1 MSQPMFRAAEE
12 ADIPEVRR
20 IAAAAWT
27 PIFEHFRELMGDDL
41 YQRERPGDRRK
52 NKADQVESHF
62 RNHAEWAFV
71 VELDGEVVGF
81 CTYVLRDSGVGEIG
95 NNAIDPDY
103 QGRGLG
109 SAMHRECLRR
119 MREAGMQYAQVGT
132 GLDKSHAP
140 ARRAYQAVGFR
151 QVLPHVEY
159 FMQL

>member
-1 MSQPMFRAAEE
+1 MSEPTFRAVEE

-27 PIFEHFRELMGDDL
+27 PIYGHWRELMGEDL
-41 YQRERPGDRRK
+41 FARQYPGDRLK

-62 RNHAEWAFV
+62 RSHPEWIFV
-71 VELDGEVVGF
+71 VEFEGKVVGF

-95 NNAIDPDY
+95 NNAIDPEY

-119 MREAGMQYAQVGT
+119 MREAGMKYAQVRT
-132 GLDKSHAP
+132 GLDGSHAP
-140 ARRAYQAVGFR
+140 ARRAYEAVGFKAT
-151 QVLPHVEY
+151 LPHIEY
-159 FMQL
+159 FMEF

>member
-27 PIFEHFRELMGDDL
+27 PIFEHWRELMGEDL
-41 YQRERPGDRRK
+41 YALQYPGDRMQ
-52 NKADQVESHF
+52 NKADQVESQFCSHP
-62 RNHAEWAFV
+62 ECVFV
-71 VELDGEVVGF
+71 VELDGKVVGF
-81 CTYVLRDSGVGEIG
+81 CTYVLRESGVGEIG

-119 MREAGMQYAQVGT
+119 MREAGMKYAQVRT

-140 ARRAYQAVGFR
+140 ARRAYEAVGFR

-159 FMQL
+159 FMEL